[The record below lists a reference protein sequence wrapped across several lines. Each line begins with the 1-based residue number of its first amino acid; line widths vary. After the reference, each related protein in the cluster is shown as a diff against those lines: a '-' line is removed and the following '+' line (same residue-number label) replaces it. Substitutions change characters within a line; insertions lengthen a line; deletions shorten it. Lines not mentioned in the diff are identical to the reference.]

1 MSEEERLVPERF
13 CAVSPQGDRIVVALP
28 ERAGQAREIELSFEE
43 ASALAMTL
51 PRLLTMALSRRFSDA
66 SLRHVYA
73 LDSYSVEC
81 ASDLR
86 HLLLTLS
93 AADGFDVAFAV
104 NLDMAPA
111 LAGELIRKRK
121 LLATHEPSLPN

>member
-1 MSEEERLVPERF
+1 MLDRL
-13 CAVSPQGDRIVVALP
+13 CAVSPQDDRIVIALP
-28 ERAGQAREIELSFEE
+28 ERAGQPREVDLSFEE

-51 PRLLTMALSRRFSDA
+51 PRLLAMALSRRFPDA

-73 LDSYSVEC
+73 LDGYSVEC
-81 ASDLR
+81 ASDLC

-104 NLDMAPA
+104 ELAAVPG
-111 LAGELIRKRK
+111 LAGELVRKRK
-121 LLATHEPSLPN
+121 LLETHVRSLPN